1 MVVEVWRGRRGWRPG
16 EGVKVRGWSSYS
28 LVAAAAGVEAEEQLR
43 EFPEGQREIGRR
55 GGEGERGGGRGRE
68 EWSGRAGR

>member
-1 MVVEVWRGRRGWRPG
+1 MRW
-16 EGVKVRGWSSYS
+16 WSSYS